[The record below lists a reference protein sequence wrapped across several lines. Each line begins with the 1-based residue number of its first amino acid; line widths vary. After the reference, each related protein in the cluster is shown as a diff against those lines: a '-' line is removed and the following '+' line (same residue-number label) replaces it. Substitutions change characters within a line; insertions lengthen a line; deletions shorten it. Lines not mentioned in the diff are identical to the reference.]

1 MFRTKAEFDSLP
13 VSASPPS
20 LLTMRNM
27 VGDFEGARRM
37 DEAEKAL
44 EILEDFQKWLE
55 EESAKL
61 NVAES
66 SLSEWI
72 KNALIG

>member
-1 MFRTKAEFDSLP
+1 MNESEL
-13 VSASPPS
+13 
-20 LLTMRNM
+20 RN
-27 VGDFEGARRM
+27 
-37 DEAEKAL
+37 KAL

-55 EESAKL
+55 EESVKL

>member
-1 MFRTKAEFDSLP
+1 MS
-13 VSASPPS
+13 
-20 LLTMRNM
+20 
-27 VGDFEGARRM
+27 
-37 DEAEKAL
+37 EAELRNKAI